1 MSLVEK
7 FLFNC
12 EVWWRCNSVIRAI
25 RGHLSPSDQQSKL
38 RQGLMGKQS
47 GVFVTWYSIPM
58 QSNAKLIRMKTGSIN
73 KDKIRFKAKKVYKL
87 KDILHLPGKITSKI
101 KCLVMNLYDDLKRK
115 NICTE
120 FSALT
125 ISLLPVMLVKL
136 MCGNKIGKRRLNM
149 YLYSMKRFIINNRLP
164 CKWMQIG
171 NYPSN

>member
-1 MSLVEK
+1 
-7 FLFNC
+7 
-12 EVWWRCNSVIRAI
+12 
-25 RGHLSPSDQQSKL
+25 
-38 RQGLMGKQS
+38 
-47 GVFVTWYSIPM
+47 M

-164 CKWMQIG
+164 CK
-171 NYPSN
+171 

>member
-1 MSLVEK
+1 
-7 FLFNC
+7 
-12 EVWWRCNSVIRAI
+12 
-25 RGHLSPSDQQSKL
+25 
-38 RQGLMGKQS
+38 
-47 GVFVTWYSIPM
+47 M

-136 MCGNKIGKRRLNM
+136 MCGNKIGKRRLNI
-149 YLYSMKRFIINNRLP
+149 YVSVFNEKIYNK
-164 CKWMQIG
+164 Q
-171 NYPSN
+171 